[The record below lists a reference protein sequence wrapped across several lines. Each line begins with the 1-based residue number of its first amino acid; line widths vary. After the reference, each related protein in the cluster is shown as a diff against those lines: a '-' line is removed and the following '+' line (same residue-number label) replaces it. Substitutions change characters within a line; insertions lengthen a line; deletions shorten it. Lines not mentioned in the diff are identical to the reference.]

1 MLKYKHGLQR
11 LDLKS
16 SNKCVNLQ
24 ILSIY
29 DKCKNIRKQYKNIKL
44 KITPTWCNDKIELP
58 DGSYSVSYIQ
68 EYIECIIKK
77 HETLTT
83 IPPVYVYINRISNR
97 SVF

>member
-29 DKCKNIRKQYKNIKL
+29 DKCKNMRKQYKNIKL
-44 KITPTWCNDKIELP
+44 KITPTWWNDKIELP
-58 DGSYSVSYIQ
+58 DGFYSVSDIQ